1 MSYCQLGLIERPT
14 GKEIHLPALGKRRL
28 VFLLSITRFLLFLFD
43 GVPLPLGAWERRCC
57 FIVTLPGPSIE
68 LFSIRSQN
76 GASGILKHFTYLYK
90 KSNIIYKRKGFFK
103 KIIF

>member
-28 VFLLSITRFLLFLFD
+28 VFLLSITRFLLFLFE
-43 GVPLPLGAWERRCC
+43 GVPLPLGAWERCCC

-76 GASGILKHFTYLYK
+76 GETVILKHFTYLYK
-90 KSNIIYKRKGFFK
+90 KSNIYINEKAFLKR
-103 KIIF
+103 